1 MTVCWNERRGLEE
14 GGGGACDA
22 ATRHHMVHIYPAAS
36 AALFFVHMCVCVCV
50 RALAIMHAFVVNGS
64 CKKHIRMYACV

>member
-14 GGGGACDA
+14 GGGGGLRRGDA
-22 ATRHHMVHIYPAAS
+22 APYGAYISCCLCR
-36 AALFFVHMCVCVCV
+36 FVFRAHVCVCV

>member
-14 GGGGACDA
+14 GGGGP
-22 ATRHHMVHIYPAAS
+22 ATRRRGTIWCIYILLPLPLCFS
-36 AALFFVHMCVCVCV
+36 CTCVCVCV